1 MFGYR
6 SLAQGS
12 GRIHP
17 FFGKLDQLPHMLNCV
32 DCIAFLTNSLQNFD
46 KHIQG
51 FYKLPDFKKISEEAQ
66 PFFKAVKDYVFGRPA
81 NLENIVR

>member
-1 MFGYR
+1 
-6 SLAQGS
+6 
-12 GRIHP
+12 
-17 FFGKLDQLPHMLNCV
+17 MLNCV

-81 NLENIVR
+81 NLENIVRWFPVSLFTDNWTLRTVFGGA